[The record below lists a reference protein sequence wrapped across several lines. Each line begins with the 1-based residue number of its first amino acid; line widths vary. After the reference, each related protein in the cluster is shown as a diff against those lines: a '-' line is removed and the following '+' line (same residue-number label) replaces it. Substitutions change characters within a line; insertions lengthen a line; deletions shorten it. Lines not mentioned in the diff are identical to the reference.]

1 MTAVTVTRAGELSS
15 NPGLAGMLSPEQLD
29 TWNRDGVL
37 HVPGFLTGDALAV
50 IVAVVDEIG
59 RRADGEDGLLQHY
72 ELGPDGAQICR
83 SEHLIDGC
91 PALRELLTSGAMPA
105 MAAEL
110 LGEPA
115 VLYKEKVNYK
125 LAGGAGFAPHQD
137 APAYPFI
144 DTHTTC
150 MLAIDDAT
158 LENGCLEV
166 VDGRHAEVLPMD
178 EAGCIRDEI
187 VAGLDWRHVPIAA
200 GDLLWF
206 HSRAPHRSGPNLSD
220 RRRRGLFCTYNAVS
234 HGDLRTVYYAEKLA
248 RFADASEGERTR
260 VSLIGDFQGRAPT
273 ADQIRDLERRQAEVR
288 QAELRQAQQRQAQQ

>member
-1 MTAVTVTRAGELSS
+1 VTAVTVTQARDRGATHGCVGSLSR
-15 NPGLAGMLSPEQLD
+15 EQFD
-29 TWNRDGVL
+29 TWRRDGVL
-37 HVPGFLTGDALAV
+37 HVPGFLSGDALAEIVTV
-50 IVAVVDEIG
+50 IDEIG
-59 RRADGEDGLLQHY
+59 SRTDGDNGLLQHY

-83 SEHLIDGC
+83 SEHLIDGY
-91 PALRELLTSGAMPA
+91 PVLRDLLTAGAMPA
-105 MAAEL
+105 VAGEL

-166 VDGRHAEVLPMD
+166 VAGRHAEVLPMD
-178 EAGCIRDEI
+178 DAGCIRDEI
-187 VAGLDWRHVPIAA
+187 VAGFEWYHVPIAA

-206 HSRAPHRSGPNLSD
+206 HSRAPHRSGQNLSEK
-220 RRRRGLFCTYNAVS
+220 RRRGLFCTYNAAS
-234 HGDLRTVYYAEKLA
+234 HGDLRTEYYAEKLA
-248 RFADASEGERTR
+248 RFADSSQGERTR

-273 ADQIRDLERRQAEVR
+273 AEQVRDLERRQAQRRE
-288 QAELRQAQQRQAQQ
+288 AQQ